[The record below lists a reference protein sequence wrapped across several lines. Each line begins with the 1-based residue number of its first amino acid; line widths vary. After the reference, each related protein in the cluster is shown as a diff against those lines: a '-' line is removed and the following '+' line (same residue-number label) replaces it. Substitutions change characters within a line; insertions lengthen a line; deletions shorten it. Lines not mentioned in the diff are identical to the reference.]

1 MLEYFSFSL
10 DCLFCDILCFC
21 GYFWSPQVV
30 RHISFDFYCLS
41 MYINSGGVNQRF
53 HHDTI
58 FYWFF
63 GQLCVICSY
72 DKVCHD
78 TISIR
83 YRGLPYEI
91 LHAHLTQ
98 SVTFILTLK
107 KILNYAFNWK
117 TIYFFIQIKRC
128 LERSCAWMETV
139 TWTCHGTFKIKAYF
153 NDGDNMIRCFLIASM
168 LLDGWS

>member
-21 GYFWSPQVV
+21 GYVWSPKVV

-53 HHDTI
+53 HHDAI
-58 FYWFF
+58 LYWFF
-63 GQLCVICSY
+63 GQRCVICSY

-91 LHAHLTQ
+91 LYAHLTQ
-98 SVTFILTLK
+98 SETFILTHK

-117 TIYFFIQIKRC
+117 TIYVFY
-128 LERSCAWMETV
+128 TN
-139 TWTCHGTFKIKAYF
+139 KAVF
-153 NDGDNMIRCFLIASM
+153 RKELCMDGNGDMVVPWDFQNKGIF
-168 LLDGWS
+168 

>member
-41 MYINSGGVNQRF
+41 MYINSGRVNQRF

-63 GQLCVICSY
+63 GQRCVICSY

-117 TIYFFIQIKRC
+117 TIYVFY
-128 LERSCAWMETV
+128 TN
-139 TWTCHGTFKIKAYF
+139 KAVF
-153 NDGDNMIRCFLIASM
+153 RKELCVDGNGDMDVPWDFQNKGIF
-168 LLDGWS
+168 

>member
-41 MYINSGGVNQRF
+41 MYINSGRVNQRF

-83 YRGLPYEI
+83 YRGLSYEI

-117 TIYFFIQIKRC
+117 TIFFYTNKAVFRKELC
-128 LERSCAWMETV
+128 VDGNV

-153 NDGDNMIRCFLIASM
+153 KDGGNMNRCFQIASM